1 MLGYKSGN
9 SLVLYFGSSR
19 GTDATRW
26 AALTEYWTT
35 PTEFGAPKNSNYLV
49 TYIYRENKTIYW
61 YSDSGAGFMYNNSG
75 VTYYWMAFC

>member
-9 SLVLYFGSSR
+9 SIYLYFGTSH
-19 GTDATRW
+19 GTSADRW

-35 PTEFGAPKNSNYLV
+35 PTEFGASKNSSLV
-49 TYIYRENKTIYW
+49 AYIYRENKTIYW
-61 YSDSGAGFMYNNSG
+61 YSKSGAGYMYNNSD